1 MGVRETVCTCRSVKI
16 TDACSDMAVWM
27 GVWESGCTCR
37 SGDTADACGQ
47 MVTGWGVR
55 ETVCTCRLVETADA
69 CGGEVVDAD
78 ELGRWLV
85 LVSWRGGEMPMRGV
99 M

>member
-1 MGVRETVCTCRSVKI
+1 MCTSRCFVG
-16 TDACSDMAVWM
+16 TDACSEMAVWM
-27 GVWESGCTCR
+27 GVRESRCTCR
-37 SGDTADACGQ
+37 SVETTDACSMIAIWEDVRG
-47 MVTGWGVR
+47 TG
-55 ETVCTCRLVETADA
+55 CTCRLVETADA

-78 ELGRWLV
+78 ELGRC